1 MGRED
6 HQLMH
11 LLDAMRARLGG
22 AGAAQTA
29 LTAAAAGVLLAV
41 LTGTVLTL
49 PAIMQLAVIG
59 AVFAVALTFAR
70 PAMMITFYFLVRI
83 LMDLMW
89 WIPGSIGSLNIMEMY
104 TGGATVLAG
113 ALMVLHIRRAER
125 HPALLPFLMY
135 ALVLTIGGMRNLEVR
150 TGAEI
155 FARYLSPFIVMF
167 VITAQLDSRLKRRR
181 FVVATTAVC
190 IIPVMISLFHL
201 ANGQQYK
208 FFLQGYYRLI
218 GGYMNLHP
226 HALSMVIIA
235 ALAGWWTLQVQDR
248 RWKLFFLA
256 YAGAAAA
263 CLYFTYVRTGI
274 VALGIF
280 TVVLLW
286 VTGRKRA
293 LALGIVAVGV
303 FVVLTPSMQDR
314 FKDIAAIL
322 FPDDAIMDQAKIG
335 SGRFRIWTA
344 AVSGYLSRPFSDIL
358 LGLGIGKH
366 FLLTREAFNPYAPA
380 KGGFIDTHSDYL
392 TMTFQVGPVA
402 TASYITMQAM
412 VAWTSLQVWRRSPD
426 RFSRQFAAFSLA
438 LVCGA
443 SAANVLSN
451 AFINRITQSWVL
463 WGTAGITFAEY
474 LQLER
479 EGLLDKTL
487 PKMRIP
493 WQRRSAGRQRPRG
506 GGQPSQR

>member
-1 MGRED
+1 
-6 HQLMH
+6 MH

-22 AGAAQTA
+22 TGLSETA
-29 LTAAAAGVLLAV
+29 LVAAASGVLLAV
-41 LTGTVLTL
+41 LTGAVLTM
-49 PAIMQLAVIG
+49 PAIIQLAVVG
-59 AVFAVALTFAR
+59 AIFAVALTFAR
-70 PAMMITFYFLVRI
+70 PALMITFYFLVRI

-113 ALMVLHIRRAER
+113 ALMVLHIRRSER

-135 ALVLTIGGMRNLEVR
+135 ALVLTIGGLRNLEVR

-167 VITAQLDSRLKRRR
+167 VITAQLDTRRKRRN
-181 FVVATTAVC
+181 FVIATTAVC
-190 IIPVMISLFHL
+190 VIPVLISLYHL

-235 ALAGWWTLQVQDR
+235 ALAGWWSLQVEDKR
-248 RWKLFFLA
+248 HKAGFLVF
-256 YAGAAAA
+256 AGAAAL

-286 VTGRKRA
+286 ITGRKRT
-293 LALGIVAVGV
+293 LAVGAV
-303 FVVLTPSMQDR
+303 VVALFVAATPSMQDR

-335 SGRFRIWTA
+335 SGRFRIWSA
-344 AVSGYLSRPFSDIL
+344 AIAGYFNRPFSDIL

-402 TASYITMQAM
+402 TISYITMQVM
-412 VAWTSLQVWRRSPD
+412 VGWTSFQVWRRSPD

-463 WGTAGITFAEY
+463 WGTAGLTFAEY
-474 LQLER
+474 LQLQR
-479 EGLLDKTL
+479 EGVLQRKAPALR
-487 PKMRIP
+487 MP
-493 WQRRSAGRQRPRG
+493 WRRPAMGPPLQR
-506 GGQPSQR
+506 

>member
-1 MGRED
+1 
-6 HQLMH
+6 MH
-11 LLDAMRARLGG
+11 LLDAMRARLGADG
-22 AGAAQTA
+22 TTQTV

-41 LTGTVLTL
+41 LTGAVLRL
-49 PAIMQLAVIG
+49 PVFIQLGIVG
-59 AVFAVALTFAR
+59 ALFAVAMTFAR
-70 PAMMITFYFLVRI
+70 PALMITVYFLVRI
-83 LMDLMW
+83 LMDLLW
-89 WIPGSIGSLNIMEMY
+89 WIPGSLGSLNLMEMY

-113 ALMVLHIRRAER
+113 ALMLLHIRRSER
-125 HPALLPFLMY
+125 HPALAPFLLY
-135 ALVLTIGGMRNLEVR
+135 ALVLTIGGLRNLEVR

-167 VITAQLDSRLKRRR
+167 VITAQLDTRRKRRN

-190 IIPVMISLFHL
+190 VIPVAISLYHL

-235 ALAGWWTLQVQDR
+235 ALAGWWALQVQDR
-248 RWKLFFLA
+248 RHKVAFLA
-256 YAGAAAA
+256 FAGAAAL

-280 TVVLLW
+280 TTVLLW
-286 VTGRKRA
+286 VTGRKQLLVA
-293 LALGIVAVGV
+293 GAVVVAV
-303 FVVLTPSMQDR
+303 FVALTPSMQDR

-322 FPDDAIMDQAKIG
+322 LPNDAIMDQAKIG
-335 SGRFRIWTA
+335 SGRFRIWSA
-344 AVSGYLSRPFSDIL
+344 AITGYLERPFSDIL

-402 TASYITMQAM
+402 TLSYVTMQAM
-412 VAWTSLQVWRRSPD
+412 VFWASLQVWRRSPD
-426 RFSRQFAAFSLA
+426 RFSRQFGAFSLA

-443 SAANVLSN
+443 TAANVLSN

-463 WGTAGITFAEY
+463 WGTAGLTFAEY
-474 LQLER
+474 IQIDR
-479 EGLLDKTL
+479 EGRLGE
-487 PKMRIP
+487 
-493 WQRRSAGRQRPRG
+493 AGRAVRMPWRRRLSG
-506 GGQPSQR
+506 APATGS

>member
-1 MGRED
+1 
-6 HQLMH
+6 MH
-11 LLDAMRARLGG
+11 LLDDMRARLGAEG
-22 AGAAQTA
+22 VTQTV

-41 LTGTVLTL
+41 LTGAVLKL
-49 PAIMQLAVIG
+49 PVIIQLGVIG
-59 AVFAVALTFAR
+59 GVFAVAMTFAR
-70 PAMMITFYFLVRI
+70 PAVMITFYFLVRI
-83 LMDLMW
+83 LMDLLW
-89 WIPGSIGSLNIMEMY
+89 WIPGSFGSLNIMEMY

-113 ALMVLHIRRAER
+113 ALMVLHVRRTER
-125 HPALLPFLMY
+125 HPALVPFLMY
-135 ALVLTIGGMRNLEVR
+135 ALVLTIGGLRNLEVR

-167 VITAQLDSRLKRRR
+167 VITAQLDTRRKRRN
-181 FVVATTAVC
+181 FIIATTAVC
-190 IIPVMISLFHL
+190 VIPVVISLYHL

-235 ALAGWWTLQVQDR
+235 ALAGWWALQVEDR
-248 RWKLFFLA
+248 RHKVAFLGF
-256 YAGAAAA
+256 AGAAAL
-263 CLYFTYVRTGI
+263 CLYYTYVRTGI

-280 TVVLLW
+280 TAVLLW
-286 VTGRKRA
+286 VTGRKRMLVA
-293 LALGIVAVGV
+293 GTIVVAV
-303 FVVLTPSMQDR
+303 FVALTPSMQDR
-314 FKDIAAIL
+314 FKDIAAL
-322 FPDDAIMDQAKIG
+322 LMPNEAIMDEAKIG

-344 AVSGYLSRPFSDIL
+344 AIAGYFNRPFSDIL

-392 TMTFQVGPVA
+392 TMTFQVGPIA
-402 TASYITMQAM
+402 TASYITMQVM
-412 VAWTSLQVWRRSPD
+412 VAWASLQVWRRSPD

-463 WGTAGITFAEY
+463 WGTAGLTFAEY
-474 LQLER
+474 LQLRR
-479 EGLLDKTL
+479 EGRL
-487 PKMRIP
+487 
-493 WQRRSAGRQRPRG
+493 GRPRATVRMPWRRPR
-506 GGQPSQR
+506 QPIGSRG

>member
-1 MGRED
+1 
-6 HQLMH
+6 MH
-11 LLDAMRARLGG
+11 LLDAMRARLGD
-22 AGAAQTA
+22 AGGAQTA

-41 LTGTVLTL
+41 LTGAVLTL
-49 PAIMQLAVIG
+49 PVIVQLAVVAG
-59 AVFAVALTFAR
+59 VFAVALTFAR
-70 PAMMITFYFLVRI
+70 PALMITLYFLVRI

-113 ALMVLHIRRAER
+113 ALMVLHIRRTER

-135 ALVLTIGGMRNLEVR
+135 ALILTIGGLRNLEIR

-167 VITAQLDSRLKRRR
+167 VVTGQLDTRLKRRR
-181 FVVATTAVC
+181 FVQATTAVC
-190 IIPVMISLFHL
+190 VIPVGISLYHL

-235 ALAGWWTLQVQDR
+235 ALAGWWSLQVEDKR
-248 RWKLFFLA
+248 HKFAFLA
-256 YAGAAAA
+256 YAGAAAL

-286 VTGRKRA
+286 VTGRQRT
-293 LALGIVAVGV
+293 LALGVVGVAV
-303 FVVLTPSMQDR
+303 FVSFTPSMQDR
-314 FKDIAAIL
+314 FKDFAAIL
-322 FPDDAIMDQAKIG
+322 FPDDAIMEQAKIG
-335 SGRFRIWTA
+335 SGRFRIWA
-344 AVSGYLSRPFSDIL
+344 AAITGYLNRPFSDIL

-402 TASYITMQAM
+402 TASYMLMQVM
-412 VAWTSLQVWRRSPD
+412 VGWTSLQVWRRSPD
-426 RFSRQFAAFSLA
+426 HFSRQFAVFSLA

-479 EGLLDKTL
+479 DGMLKTTL
-487 PKMRIP
+487 PELRLPWRRPPIP
-493 WQRRSAGRQRPRG
+493 APGARG
-506 GGQPSQR
+506 

>member
-1 MGRED
+1 MRE
-6 HQLMH
+6 
-11 LLDAMRARLGG
+11 RLGA
-22 AGAAQTA
+22 AGVAQGA
-29 LTAAAAGVLLAV
+29 LTAAAAGLLLAV
-41 LTGTVLTL
+41 LTGAVLTMPTL
-49 PAIMQLAVIG
+49 IQLAVVG

-70 PAMMITFYFLVRI
+70 PAMMITVYFLVRI
-83 LMDLMW
+83 LMDLLW
-89 WIPGSIGSLNIMEMY
+89 WIPGSVGSLNIMEMY

-113 ALMVLHIRRAER
+113 ALMVLHIRRSER
-125 HPALLPFLMY
+125 HPALLPFLLY
-135 ALVLTIGGMRNLEVR
+135 ALVLTVGGLRNLEVR

-167 VITAQLDSRLKRRR
+167 VITAQLDSREKRRR
-181 FVVATTAVC
+181 FVVATTVVC
-190 IIPVMISLFHL
+190 TIPVSISLFHL
-201 ANGQQYK
+201 ADGQQYR

-235 ALAGWWTLQVQDR
+235 ALAGWWSLQATDR
-248 RWKLFFLA
+248 RLQLAFLA
-256 YAGAAAA
+256 YAGAATV

-274 VALGIF
+274 IALGIF

-286 VTGRKRA
+286 MTGRRRT
-293 LALGIVAVGV
+293 LALGIVAAGA
-303 FVVLTPSMQDR
+303 FVALTPSMQDR

-344 AVSGYLSRPFSDIL
+344 AIEGYLSQPFSDIL

-402 TASYITMQAM
+402 TVSYITMQGM

-463 WGTAGITFAEY
+463 WGTAGLTFAEY

-479 EGLLDKTL
+479 EGRL
-487 PKMRIP
+487 
-493 WQRRSAGRQRPRG
+493 AGRP
-506 GGQPSQR
+506 